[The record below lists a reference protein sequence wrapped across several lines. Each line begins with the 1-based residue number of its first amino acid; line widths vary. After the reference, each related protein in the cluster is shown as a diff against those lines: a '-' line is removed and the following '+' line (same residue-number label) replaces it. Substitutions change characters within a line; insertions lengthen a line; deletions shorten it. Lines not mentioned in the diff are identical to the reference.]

1 MGEQEKVNIRNDL
14 IDRLTLELVG
24 PNYEDEEIGESPSQR
39 YLTGILWPNGTLM
52 EKEDDEK
59 TETDDNEDG
68 HGTPEAIAPLMQA
81 MKPSSIGLSFVV
93 EAGQEKIRVFYE
105 WGEYFKLG
113 EKKKSPWKR
122 TPIKDK
128 KTIDLMPADGLRRI
142 IALKS
147 DAMGEVNLEWLA
159 RPLKDGSG
167 RLAVSLFL
175 VNRREKPDTLKDA
188 FCLYQPLLK
197 VKGYGCEYPFSVRK
211 LNMDR
216 GYQAPDVAAD
226 NLLYRKQ
233 RVFAV
238 GHGVAVDWNDFS
250 NDEELVGS
258 LFTKIIPVYEI
269 PRVIPPDWLG
279 NGSLDMKEIS
289 KARNGDEI
297 YNCLNPMLDEYEG
310 WIEEQGDIL
319 ETIKIDLDEEQ
330 YNTGEEHLRLCKES
344 LKRMRKGLGLIRDE
358 GRDREVFR
366 AFCFANRVMSK
377 QRIQS
382 IWARKASKT
391 KNWSEEPKGIRT
403 QWRPFQIAFILQS
416 LTGIVEPDH
425 DDRKVADLLW
435 FPTGG
440 GKTEAY
446 LGLSAFV
453 MALRRLRKEQNGKRG
468 DAGVTILMRY
478 TLRLLTIQQFQRA
491 ATLICACEMER
502 IQDKDSWGEEPFRIG
517 LWVGSKNTPN
527 DFDESVKLMENE
539 QPSPGAPTPV
549 QLVSC
554 PWCGSELHSR
564 SNYFLDKKN
573 RRILI
578 GCSRR
583 ECEFHRLKNPEGI
596 PAVVTDE
603 EIYRL
608 LPTLLIGTV
617 DKFARLPWVGETQ
630 SLFGK
635 VKGQIQPW
643 GFVPEGAAPNTQGWI
658 KDVLKTS
665 TITGDSMDQRELLP
679 PELVIQ
685 DELHLISGPLGTM
698 VGLYETA
705 IDYLCSGIRNGVE
718 VTPKVVASTATIRRA
733 KEQIQSLFA
742 RSLSIFPSPALDSGN
757 SYFAVEQPT
766 KELPGRNYVGI
777 FAPGRSVKTALVRV
791 YAALLSS
798 TGAMKHLDEDL
809 DPYQTLVGYFNSLR
823 ELGGAVRLIEDDV
836 RSRMSVLSSSNRGQK
851 YQFVD
856 RKLKENV
863 PELTSRVDSSQIPA
877 LLQRLEQPFHV
888 DSPNHVNPVDVV
900 FASNMISVGVDVSR
914 LGLMVVT
921 GQPKTTAEYIQA
933 TSRVGR
939 EHPGLVITVYN
950 WARPRDVSHYER
962 FGSYH
967 AALYRY
973 VEAISVTPFSSR
985 ARDRALSAVLVSMTR
1000 LSEYK
1005 LSKRETAKKFRSN
1018 AAYIESIMEFMRKRL
1033 ENMGLQREDEVEEH
1047 LKSLMDKWES
1057 KTFGTSLTYTG
1068 GKEKLLYPLGEK
1080 APASTFSI
1088 PNSMRDV
1095 ESSVGIYL
1103 LKE

>member
-1 MGEQEKVNIRNDL
+1 MGKQEKVNIRTDL
-14 IDRLTLELVG
+14 IDRLALELVG
-24 PNYEDEEIGESPSQR
+24 PNYDDEEIGESPSQR

-52 EKEDDEK
+52 EQEAVEK
-59 TETDDNEDG
+59 TETDDDEEG
-68 HGTPEAIAPLMQA
+68 SGTPEAIAPLMQA

-93 EAGQEKIRVFYE
+93 EVGQEKICVFYE
-105 WGEYFKLG
+105 WGEYFTLG

-122 TPIKDK
+122 NPVKDQK
-128 KTIDLMPADGLRRI
+128 IIDLLPADGVRRI
-142 IALKS
+142 IALKA
-147 DAMGEVNLEWLA
+147 DGMGKVNLEWLA

-188 FCLYQPLLK
+188 FCLFQPQLK
-197 VKGYGCEYPFSVRK
+197 ITGFECEYPFSVRK
-211 LNMDR
+211 LNMER

-238 GHGVAVDWNDFS
+238 GHGVAVNWSDFS
-250 NDEELVGS
+250 NDGEHAGRI
-258 LFTKIIPVYEI
+258 FTKILPVYEI
-269 PRVIPPDWLG
+269 PRVVPPDWPG
-279 NGSLDMKEIS
+279 KGSLDMNEIS
-289 KARNGDEI
+289 NAQNGNEI
-297 YNCLNPMLDEYEG
+297 YKYLNPLLDEYEV
-310 WIEEQGDIL
+310 WIGEQRDIL
-319 ETIKIDLDEEQ
+319 GSIKIDLDKEQ
-330 YNTGEEHLRLCKES
+330 FNTGDEHLRLCMES
-344 LKRMRKGLGLIRDE
+344 LERMRTGLELIRDE
-358 GRDREVFR
+358 GKDREVFK
-366 AFCFANRVMSK
+366 AFCFANKVMSR

-382 IWARKASKT
+382 IWSRQASKN
-391 KNWSEEPKGIRT
+391 KNWSSEPKGIRT
-403 QWRPFQIAFILQS
+403 EWRPFQIAFILQS
-416 LTGIVEPDH
+416 LTGIVEPAH

-491 ATLICACEMER
+491 TTLICACEMER
-502 IQDKDSWGEEPFRIG
+502 MKDRESWGEEPFRIG

-527 DFDESVKLMENE
+527 DFDESVKLIEDKH
-539 QPSPGAPTPV
+539 PSPGAPTPV

-554 PWCGSELHSR
+554 PWCGSELSGKK
-564 SNYFLDKKN
+564 NYCHDKKN
-573 RRILI
+573 RRIII

-583 ECEFHRLKNPEGI
+583 ECDFHRLKNPEGI

-603 EIYRL
+603 EIYRF

-630 SLFGK
+630 SLVGK
-635 VKGQIQPW
+635 VKGQVQPW
-643 GFVPEGAAPNTQGWI
+643 GFVSEGAASSTEAWM
-658 KDVLKTS
+658 KDVLKANETTS
-665 TITGDSMDQRELLP
+665 DSMDRREVLP

-705 IDYLCSGIRNGVE
+705 IDYLCRDIRSGVE
-718 VTPKVVASTATIRRA
+718 ITPKVVASTATIRRA

-742 RSLSIFPSPALDSGN
+742 RELSIFPSPALDSGQ
-757 SYFAVEQPT
+757 SFFAVEQPL
-766 KELPGRNYVGI
+766 EESPGRTYVGI

-798 TGAMKHLDEDL
+798 TGAMNHMGEDL

-836 RSRMSVLSSSNRGQK
+836 RSRMSVLASSDRGQK
-851 YQFVD
+851 YQFVE

-863 PELTSRVDSSQIPA
+863 PELTSRVDSSEIPA

-888 DSPNHVNPVDVV
+888 DPSNHVNPVDVV
-900 FASNMISVGVDVSR
+900 FASNMISVGVDVGR

-985 ARDRALSAVLVSMTR
+985 ARDRALSAILVSMTR
-1000 LSEYK
+1000 LSENK
-1005 LSKRETAKKFRSN
+1005 LSKREAAKKFRSSDS
-1018 AAYIESIMEFMRKRL
+1018 YIESILDFVRKRL
-1033 ENMGLQREDEVEEH
+1033 GDIGLQREDEVEEH
-1047 LKSLMDKWES
+1047 LKSLIDKWEA
-1057 KTFGTSLTYTG
+1057 KTFGANLTYTG
-1068 GKEKLLYPLGEK
+1068 GKEKLLYQLGAK

>member
-1 MGEQEKVNIRNDL
+1 MGQKEKVEIRNEI
-14 IDRLTLELVG
+14 IDRLSMELVG
-24 PNYEDEEIGESPSQR
+24 PNFEDEEINESPSQR
-39 YLTGILWPNGTLM
+39 YLSGILWPNGTLM
-52 EKEDDEK
+52 EKGDDEK
-59 TETDDNEDG
+59 TEVDDNEDG
-68 HGTPEAIAPLMQA
+68 NATTETIAPLMQA

-93 EAGQEKIRVFYE
+93 EAGEARIYVEYE
-105 WGEYFKLG
+105 WGEYYSTG
-113 EKKKSPWKR
+113 DQKKNKWKR
-122 TPIKDK
+122 VPTKER
-128 KTIDLMPADGLRRI
+128 IDVNLIPADGQRRI
-142 IALKS
+142 IILKT
-147 DAMGEVNLEWLA
+147 DTRGGVNLEWLT

-175 VNRREKPDTLKDA
+175 VNRREKPEKAKDA
-188 FCLYQPLLK
+188 SCLYQPSLRITGDTLNH
-197 VKGYGCEYPFSVRK
+197 PFSVRK
-211 LNMDR
+211 LNMER
-216 GYQAPDVAAD
+216 GYQSADVASD

-238 GHGVAVDWNDFS
+238 GHGVAVDWSEFS
-250 NDEELVGS
+250 SDEELVGNVY
-258 LFTKIIPVYEI
+258 TRIMPVYEI
-269 PRVIPPDWLG
+269 PRVIPPDWTG
-279 NGSLDMKEIS
+279 EGSLNMNEI
-289 KARNGDEI
+289 AHAENGEEI
-297 YNCLNPMLDEYEG
+297 HKQLNPMLDDYEA
-310 WIEEQGDIL
+310 WIEEQVAVFN
-319 ETIKIDLDEEQ
+319 TIKADLDMNMT
-330 YNTGEEHLRLCKES
+330 NTGIEHLNLCRES
-344 LKRMRKGLGLIRDE
+344 LGRMRSGLELIKQE
-358 GRDREVFR
+358 GKKREVFR
-366 AFCFANRVMSK
+366 AFCFANKVMAR
-377 QRIQS
+377 QRIQG
-382 IWARKASKT
+382 IWARQSAKSKDW
-391 KNWSEEPKGIRT
+391 KQEAKDIRP

-416 LTGIVEPDH
+416 LTGIVDKSNN
-425 DDRKVADLLW
+425 DRKIAELLW

-453 MALRRLRKEQNGKRG
+453 MALRRLRKEEQGKRS
-468 DAGVTILMRY
+468 DVGVTVLMRY

-491 ATLICACEMER
+491 ATLMCACEMER
-502 IQDKDSWGEEPFRIG
+502 QEDPESWGDEPFRIG
-517 LWVGSKNTPN
+517 LWVGGKTTPN
-527 DFDESVKLMENE
+527 DFDESVKLMADKH
-539 QPSPGAPTPV
+539 PAPGAATPI

-554 PWCGSELHSR
+554 PWCGAKLR
-564 SNYFLDKKN
+564 TIDYFHDKKT

-578 GCSRR
+578 GCSRPG
-583 ECEFHRLKNPEGI
+583 CEFHRRNNQEGI

-608 LPTLLIGTV
+608 LPSLLIGTV

-630 SLFGK
+630 SLVGK
-635 VKGQIQPW
+635 VKGQFKLW
-643 GFVPEGAAPNTQGWI
+643 GFVSEGASSSTEKNMKDLLEANSI
-658 KDVLKTS
+658 KA
-665 TITGDSMDQRELLP
+665 GSMNKCEILP
-679 PELVIQ
+679 PELIIQ

-705 IDYLCSGIRNGVE
+705 IDYLCSETKEGVK
-718 VTPKVVASTATIRRA
+718 VSPKVIASTATIRRA

-742 RSLSIFPSPALDSGN
+742 RNLAIFPSPALESGH
-757 SYFAVEQPT
+757 SFFSVEQP
-766 KELPGRNYVGI
+766 LDSSPGRTYVGI

-798 TGAMKHLDEDL
+798 TNAIQKSAEDL

-836 RSRMSVLSSSNRGQK
+836 KSRMKVLSSKDRNQK
-851 YQFVD
+851 YQFNS
-856 RKLKENV
+856 RNLKESV

-877 LLQRLEQPFHV
+877 LLQRLEQPFYV
-888 DSPNHVNPVDVV
+888 DAGQVSPVDVV
-900 FASNMISVGVDVSR
+900 FASNMISVGVDVGR
-914 LGLMVVT
+914 LGLMTVT
-921 GQPKTTAEYIQA
+921 GQPKTTSEYIQA

-985 ARDRALSAVLVSMTR
+985 ARDRALAAIFVSMVR
-1000 LSEYK
+1000 LSENK
-1005 LSKRETAKKFRSN
+1005 LSKRESASRYRSADSYN
-1018 AAYIESIMEFMRKRL
+1018 TEILEFIKQRIN
-1033 ENMGLQREDEVEEH
+1033 EIGLNRELEVETD
-1047 LKSLMDKWES
+1047 LKSLIDKWEA
-1057 KTFGTSLTYTG
+1057 KTFSANLAYSG
-1068 GKEKLLYPLGEK
+1068 GKGERLLFPLGEK

>member
-1 MGEQEKVNIRNDL
+1 MGQKEKVEIRNEI
-14 IDRLTLELVG
+14 IDRLSMELVG
-24 PNYEDEEIGESPSQR
+24 PNFEDEEINESPSQR
-39 YLTGILWPNGTLM
+39 YLSGILWPNGTLM
-52 EKEDDEK
+52 EKGDDEK
-59 TETDDNEDG
+59 TEVDDNEDG
-68 HGTPEAIAPLMQA
+68 NATTETVAPLMQA

-93 EAGQEKIRVFYE
+93 EAGETRIYVEYE
-105 WGEYFKLG
+105 WGEYYSTGDQKNN
-113 EKKKSPWKR
+113 KWKR
-122 TPIKDK
+122 VPTKER
-128 KTIDLMPADGLRRI
+128 IDVNLIPADGQRRI
-142 IALKS
+142 IILKT
-147 DAMGEVNLEWLA
+147 DTRGGVNLEWLI
-159 RPLKDGSG
+159 RPLKDESG

-175 VNRREKPDTLKDA
+175 VNRREKPEKIKDA
-188 FCLYQPLLK
+188 SCLYQPSLRITGSTLK
-197 VKGYGCEYPFSVRK
+197 HPFSVRK
-211 LNMDR
+211 LNMER
-216 GYQAPDVAAD
+216 GYQSSDVASD

-238 GHGVAVDWNDFS
+238 GHGVAVDWCEFS
-250 NDEELVGS
+250 SDEELVGNV
-258 LFTKIIPVYEI
+258 FTSIMPVYEI
-269 PRVIPPDWLG
+269 PRVVPPDWTG
-279 NGSLDMKEIS
+279 EGSLDMNKIAQTGSGEQIH
-289 KARNGDEI
+289 KL
-297 YNCLNPMLDEYEG
+297 LNPMLDDYEA
-310 WIEEQGDIL
+310 WIEEQVAVFD
-319 ETIKIDLDEEQ
+319 TIKVDLDTDMA
-330 YNTGEEHLRLCKES
+330 NTGIEHLNLCRES
-344 LKRMRKGLGLIRDE
+344 LYRMRAGLELIKQE
-358 GRDREVFR
+358 GEKREVFR
-366 AFCFANRVMSK
+366 AFCFANKVMAR

-382 IWARKASKT
+382 IWARQSAKSKDWRQEA
-391 KNWSEEPKGIRT
+391 NDIQP

-416 LTGIVEPDH
+416 LTGIVDKSNN
-425 DDRKVADLLW
+425 DRKIAELLW

-453 MALRRLRKEQNGKRG
+453 MALRRLRKEEQGKRG
-468 DAGVTILMRY
+468 DVGVTVLMRY

-491 ATLICACEMER
+491 ATLMCACEMER
-502 IQDKDSWGEEPFRIG
+502 QADPDSWGDEPFRIG
-517 LWVGSKNTPN
+517 LWVGGKTTPN
-527 DFDESVKLMENE
+527 DFDDSVKQMADKH
-539 QPSPGAPTPV
+539 PSAGAATPV

-554 PWCGSELHSR
+554 PWCGAELR
-564 SNYFLDKKN
+564 AKDYFHYKKT

-578 GCSRR
+578 GCSRPG
-583 ECEFHRLKNPEGI
+583 CEFHRTKNPEGI

-608 LPTLLIGTV
+608 LPALLIGTV

-630 SLFGK
+630 SLVGK
-635 VKGQIQPW
+635 VKGQFQRW
-643 GFVPEGAAPNTQGWI
+643 GFVSEGASSNTEKNMQ
-658 KDVLKTS
+658 DVLESNSIKA
-665 TITGDSMDQRELLP
+665 DSMNKCEILP
-679 PELVIQ
+679 PELIIQ

-705 IDYLCSGIRNGVE
+705 IDYLCSEIKDGVKIS
-718 VTPKVVASTATIRRA
+718 PKVIASTATIRRA
-733 KEQIQSLFA
+733 KEQVQALFA
-742 RSLSIFPSPALDSGN
+742 RNLAIFPSPALESGH
-757 SYFAVEQPT
+757 SFFSVEQP
-766 KELPGRNYVGI
+766 LDSSPGRTYVGI

-798 TGAMKHLDEDL
+798 TNAIQMSAEDL

-836 RSRMSVLSSSNRGQK
+836 KSRMKVLSSKERNQK
-851 YQFVD
+851 YQFNS
-856 RKLKENV
+856 RNLKESV

-877 LLQRLEQPFHV
+877 LLQRLEQPFYV
-888 DSPNHVNPVDVV
+888 ESGQVSPVDVV
-900 FASNMISVGVDVSR
+900 FASNMISVGVDVGR
-914 LGLMVVT
+914 LGLMTVT

-985 ARDRALSAVLVSMTR
+985 ARDRALAAILVSMVR
-1000 LSEYK
+1000 LSENK
-1005 LSKRETAKKFRSN
+1005 LSKRESAKRFRSADSYN
-1018 AAYIESIMEFMRKRL
+1018 TEILEFIKQRIN
-1033 ENMGLQREDEVEEH
+1033 EIGLNRELEVETD
-1047 LKSLMDKWES
+1047 LKSLIDKWEA
-1057 KTFGTSLTYTG
+1057 KTFSSSLAYSG
-1068 GKEKLLYPLGEK
+1068 GKGERLLFPLGEK